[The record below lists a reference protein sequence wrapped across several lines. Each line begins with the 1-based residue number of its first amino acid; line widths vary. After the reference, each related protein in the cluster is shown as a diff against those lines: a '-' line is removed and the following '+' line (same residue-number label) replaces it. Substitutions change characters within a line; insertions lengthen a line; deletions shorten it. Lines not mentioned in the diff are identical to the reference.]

1 MSTMTLSLPT
11 PVRAPSNPPARPAE
25 ASSSQALQD
34 DEPKPSG
41 FGRTLEQAQ
50 EEQAPAAD
58 QAGVVYPAVTGDSAP
73 TDTTPATEAPLQPWL
88 SAVLSAP
95 AATIQPFQAQAA
107 GLSGSNQQAT
117 PLPEQATS
125 ATSGATGNRPV
136 ETASL
141 LQQAPSA
148 TMQVRA
154 AQQVAPQTASPDDL
168 SGDVDALASALSSS
182 TQGASSAATTSARQ
196 QAPALAQAITSNTSN
211 LSNTEQ
217 RPSVAPATP
226 QVSPTWSS
234 TLADTSF
241 ATQSPS
247 GPVPLPTTPNQWR
260 EPLLNALGE
269 RVQWQLQRGQE
280 QAVIRLEPA
289 NLGRVEI
296 HIRQD
301 AGGLQVHLSAT
312 HREVAQQLQG
322 LSDQLRTELSL
333 RHAGDVAVG
342 VSDQG
347 READGRQ
354 RSRGQPPDQD
364 QTPGRALGD
373 AGLSTQKRTAFAL
386 SGSSAEGS

>member
-1 MSTMTLSLPT
+1 MSTMTLPLPT

-25 ASSSQALQD
+25 ASSPQALQD
-34 DEPKPSG
+34 DAPKPSG

-50 EEQAPAAD
+50 EEQAPATD

-95 AATIQPFQAQAA
+95 AASIQPIQAQAA
-107 GLSGSNQQAT
+107 GLSGSVQQAT
-117 PLPEQATS
+117 PLTEQANS
-125 ATSGATGNRPV
+125 ATPGTAGNRPV
-136 ETASL
+136 EATSL

-211 LSNTEQ
+211 TSTTE
-217 RPSVAPATP
+217 RPPVAPAMSH
-226 QVSPTWSS
+226 VSPTWSS

-241 ATQSPS
+241 TTQSPS
-247 GPVPLPTTPNQWR
+247 APVPLPTTPTQWR

-347 READGRQ
+347 RDTDGRQ
-354 RSRGQPPDQD
+354 RSRGQTPDQD

-373 AGLSTQKRTAFAL
+373 AGLPTQKRTAFAL
-386 SGSSAEGS
+386 SGSSAEGA